1 MENIKAVIY
10 NLHIKPQL
18 NLRISNIT
26 KSVKK
31 CLYYPLYLCI
41 LFYIIWKIY
50 HDKKK
55 FHRTIRFVHFPY
67 RIINMMNFLISV
79 FKGEK

>member
-26 KSVKK
+26 KSVEKSV
-31 CLYYPLYLCI
+31 
-41 LFYIIWKIY
+41 YIILYVFYSILSGKSITI
-50 HDKKK
+50 KK
-55 FHRTIRFVHFPY
+55 FSQNYKFCSFSI
-67 RIINMMNFLISV
+67 
-79 FKGEK
+79 